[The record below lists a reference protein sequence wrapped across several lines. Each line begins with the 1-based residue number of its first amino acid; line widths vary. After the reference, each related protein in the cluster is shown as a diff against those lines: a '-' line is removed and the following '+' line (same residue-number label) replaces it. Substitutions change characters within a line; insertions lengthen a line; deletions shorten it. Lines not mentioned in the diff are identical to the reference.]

1 LADEG
6 LNVRL
11 PHCSRGIFI
20 RQSEIARH
28 FPGPAAASK
37 LSVEARHLFHIAL
50 KVSPPHVIGS
60 TPYGERR
67 TVPVP
72 EGEFEGERLRGVVLN
87 GGSDWILVRPDHV
100 WALNV
105 RLVLQTNEGDL
116 IEMSYRGLRHG
127 PAHILEQVHRGEPVD
142 PSAYYFRT
150 SIFFETGSERY
161 AWMNKILAIG
171 SGYREP
177 AGPRYQVF
185 EVL

>member
-1 LADEG
+1 M
-6 LNVRL
+6 
-11 PHCSRGIFI
+11 
-20 RQSEIARH
+20 SEI
-28 FPGPAAASK
+28 K
-37 LSVEARHLFHIAL
+37 TWHLFHNAL
-50 KVSPPHVIGS
+50 QVSPPHVIGS

-67 TVPVP
+67 IVPVP
-72 EGEFEGERLRGVVLN
+72 EGEFEGERLRGVVLS

-127 PAHILEQVHRGEPVD
+127 PARIIEQVHRGEPVD

-150 SIFFETGSERY
+150 AIFFETGSERY

>member
-67 TVPVP
+67 IVPVP

-127 PAHILEQVHRGEPVD
+127 PRSYP
-142 PSAYYFRT
+142 R
-150 SIFFETGSERY
+150 
-161 AWMNKILAIG
+161 
-171 SGYREP
+171 
-177 AGPRYQVF
+177 AGPSRRAGGSLRLLFSDLDLFRNRIRTLCLDEQDPRDRKWLPRTGRAPLPSV
-185 EVL
+185 